1 MLASSHD
8 RGRICSTS
16 PSTGITLPFSAT
28 CWGLP
33 RAILSP
39 VSISQ
44 LHYFI
49 TVAEEQN
56 VGRASRRLRVAQ
68 PAVSRQ
74 IKNLESELGCPL
86 FSRTPRG
93 MALSSAGRSFYL
105 GRGRF
110 CTDIAAATLAVRG
123 ANGSIVPAK
132 VSDHRC

>member
-1 MLASSHD
+1 MGTQNLDCHGVHSSLGALARSN
-8 RGRICSTS
+8 T
-16 PSTGITLPFSAT
+16 FSI
-28 CWGLP
+28 WGLP

-56 VGRASRRLRVAQ
+56 VGRASRRLRIAQ

-93 MALSSAGRSFYL
+93 MALSSAGEVFLPRARAIL
-105 GRGRF
+105 H
-110 CTDIAAATLAVRG
+110 DIAAATLAVRG

-132 VSDHRC
+132 VSAHRR